1 MVSDKT
7 RRDAF
12 IEQNLGL
19 VHACAGRFRGRGIEY
34 DDLYS
39 AGCMGLVKA
48 CDNFD
53 ESRGVCFST
62 YAVPVI
68 LGEIKKLFRDSGTV
82 KVSRSL
88 KELGM
93 RVQAAR
99 EHHMKVCG
107 TEPTLSQLAEELNE
121 PTENITLAIQAAQP
135 AMSLTPENEE
145 EDRQM
150 DIPVESPEEALAERI
165 SLEEVLHALP
175 EQDRQLIRLRFYGN
189 KTQSETAK
197 VLHTTQVQ
205 ISRRE
210 RKILTFR
217 RLDVI
222 LSRLK
227 GKNWAKSQKPDF
239 CEKYEENACFL
250 QKAVLKYITVRR
262 TSDRMKHSRRNVL
275 T

>member
-1 MVSDKT
+1 MVTDKT
-7 RRDAF
+7 RRSTF

-19 VHACAGRFRGRGIEY
+19 VHSCAGRFRGRGIEY

-48 CDNFD
+48 YDGFD

-68 LGEIKKLFRDSGTV
+68 LGEIKKLFREGGTV

-99 EHHMKVCG
+99 EHTMKLCG
-107 TEPTLSQLAEELNE
+107 TEPTLSQLAEQLGESV
-121 PTENITLAIQAAQP
+121 ENVAMAIQAAQP

-165 SLEEVLHALP
+165 SLEEVLHTLP

-210 RKILTFR
+210 RKILKLMR
-217 RLDVI
+217 IRL
-222 LSRLK
+222 L
-227 GKNWAKSQKPDF
+227 
-239 CEKYEENACFL
+239 EEP
-250 QKAVLKYITVRR
+250 
-262 TSDRMKHSRRNVL
+262 
-275 T
+275 

>member
-68 LGEIKKLFRDSGTV
+68 LGEIKKLFRDGGTV

-88 KELGM
+88 KELGV

-99 EHHMKVCG
+99 EHHMKLCG
-107 TEPTLSQLAEELNE
+107 TEPTLSQLAEELDE
-121 PTENITLAIQAAQP
+121 PVENITLAIQAAQP
-135 AMSLTPENEE
+135 AMSLTPENTEDG
-145 EDRQM
+145 DRQL
-150 DIPVESPEEALAERI
+150 DIPVDSPEEALAERI
-165 SLEEVLHALP
+165 SLEEVLRALP
-175 EQDRQLIRLRFYGN
+175 EQDQQLIRLRFYGN

-210 RKILTFR
+210 RRILSLLRR
-217 RLDVI
+217 RLLED
-222 LSRLK
+222 
-227 GKNWAKSQKPDF
+227 
-239 CEKYEENACFL
+239 
-250 QKAVLKYITVRR
+250 
-262 TSDRMKHSRRNVL
+262 
-275 T
+275 